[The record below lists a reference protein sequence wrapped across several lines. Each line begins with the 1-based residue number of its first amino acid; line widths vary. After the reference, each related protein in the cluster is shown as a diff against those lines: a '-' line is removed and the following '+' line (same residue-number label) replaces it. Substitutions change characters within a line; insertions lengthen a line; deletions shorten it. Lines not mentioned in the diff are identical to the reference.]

1 VLGRFN
7 EDLSQ
12 FQRAVRNCD
21 GNTLFDLF
29 TRTRAVRRA
38 IVDIGQDT
46 PSFGRLPFQVY
57 VPPKKSGKKKSK
69 KKNPVRKKSPP
80 KTRVKAKRRRT
91 K

>member
-1 VLGRFN
+1 LGRFN

-12 FQRAVRNCD
+12 LQRAVRNGD
-21 GNTLFDLF
+21 GKTLFDLF

-57 VPPKKSGKKKSK
+57 VPPKKSGGKKSK
-69 KKNPVRKKSPP
+69 KKKVARKKSQP
-80 KTRVKAKRRRT
+80 KTPARTKRRRA
-91 K
+91 

>member
-1 VLGRFN
+1 M
-7 EDLSQ
+7 
-12 FQRAVRNCD
+12 QRAVRNGD
-21 GNTLFDLF
+21 GKTLFGLF

-57 VPPKKSGKKKSK
+57 VPPKKIGGKKSK
-69 KKNPVRKKSPP
+69 KKKAAGKKSPP
-80 KTRVKAKRRRT
+80 KKRAKTKRRA